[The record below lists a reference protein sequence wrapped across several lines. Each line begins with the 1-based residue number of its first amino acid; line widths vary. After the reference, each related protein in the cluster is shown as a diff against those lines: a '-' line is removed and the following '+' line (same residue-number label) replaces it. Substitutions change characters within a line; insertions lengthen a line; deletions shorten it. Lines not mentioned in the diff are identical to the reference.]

1 MLLENTCKGVHLIV
15 KLPAIS
21 LQASKFTKN
30 EPLHTCFK
38 DFSQILIGIYCAFSR
53 NHFMEGCFMFQQ
65 GGLFFRWQGLHF
77 EGGRRCPMGGHCGF
91 WWGGGGGSK
100 KIVRWGRGFP
110 HAPSTMGNPASS
122 LYKWQVDLN
131 RPLKTHYRQLF
142 STITIVAKYY
152 DDKYSHFSYFTL
164 YCLHDLKLN
173 SPNIV

>member
-1 MLLENTCKGVHLIV
+1 
-15 KLPAIS
+15 
-21 LQASKFTKN
+21 
-30 EPLHTCFK
+30 
-38 DFSQILIGIYCAFSR
+38 
-53 NHFMEGCFMFQQ
+53 MFQLR
-65 GGLFFRWQGLHF
+65 GVFFRWGASFLS
-77 EGGRRCPMGGHCGF
+77 GGHPIGRHWF
-91 WWGGGGGSK
+91 WWGGGSK

-173 SPNIV
+173 SPNIVWVHYLLSMTSLCHIKLNFYMK

>member
-1 MLLENTCKGVHLIV
+1 
-15 KLPAIS
+15 
-21 LQASKFTKN
+21 
-30 EPLHTCFK
+30 
-38 DFSQILIGIYCAFSR
+38 
-53 NHFMEGCFMFQQ
+53 MFQL
-65 GGLFFRWQGLHF
+65 GGGVFQV
-77 EGGRRCPMGGHCGF
+77 GGF
-91 WWGGGGGSK
+91 IFKWGAPHWEALVLVGGGGSK